1 MTLREMSAE
10 YRVSARLLSDRL
22 RVLRRQARAAK
33 DREER
38 WRLQCRIARL
48 TEMLTQTNELANH
61 TERYYE
67 RGYRGN
73 EKYKV

>member
-10 YRVSARLLSDRL
+10 YRISARLLSDRL
-22 RVLRRQARAAK
+22 RILRQQARAST
-33 DREER
+33 DRDEAWHLAR
-38 WRLQCRIARL
+38 RIATL
-48 TEMLTQTNELANH
+48 TEMLTQMNELATH

-73 EKYKV
+73 EKYRI

>member
-1 MTLREMSAE
+1 MTLREMSAD
-10 YRVSARLLSDRL
+10 YRMSARLLSDRL
-22 RVLRRQARAAK
+22 RVLRREARTST

-38 WRLQCRIARL
+38 WRLSRRIAAL
-48 TEMLTQTNELANH
+48 TEMLTQMNELAVH

-73 EKYKV
+73 EKYRI